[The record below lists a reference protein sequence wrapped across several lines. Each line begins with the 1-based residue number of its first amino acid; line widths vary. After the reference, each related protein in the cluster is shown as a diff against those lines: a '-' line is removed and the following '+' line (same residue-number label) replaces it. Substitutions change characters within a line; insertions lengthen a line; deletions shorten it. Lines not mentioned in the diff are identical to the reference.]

1 MISSIPTRGNYQYAH
16 PRLDPSRSRYL
27 NDFHQGWTIE
37 IRNALN
43 RGVLPLG
50 YVAATDQRGM
60 AYEPDVSS
68 HARGNWARVSGD
80 RGGLVVAEAP
90 PQIKRISRLETEA
103 EAFARRSNRIVIRH
117 ARGRPVAVIEV
128 VSPGNK
134 DREHSVRRFAGK
146 VRDFLKQGIGVMI
159 VDLFPP
165 GPHDRSGLHTTIAED
180 WLEIA
185 EPNADDPPLA
195 VVSYDAGE
203 PLTSYLE
210 PLAVGDALPDAPLF
224 LDAGYYVPLPL
235 ETTYQSAW
243 DNMGSDVREFFETG
257 R

>member
-1 MISSIPTRGNYQYAH
+1 MPIHDWTRVSDGTLH
-16 PRLDPSRSRYL
+16 
-27 NDFHQGWTIE
+27 DFHQGWTIE

-43 RGVLPLG
+43 RGVLPKG
-50 YVAATDQRGM
+50 YVAATDQRVM
-60 AYEPDVSS
+60 AYDPDISS
-68 HARGNWARVSGD
+68 HVRGDRPRPAED
-80 RGGLVVAEAP
+80 RGGLAVAEAP
-90 PQIKRISRLETEA
+90 PRIKRVAQLETEA
-103 EAFARRSNRIVIRH
+103 EAFARRGNRIVIRH
-117 ARGRPVAVIEV
+117 ARGRPVAMIEV

-134 DREHSVRRFAGK
+134 DRDRSVQRFVGK
-146 VRDFLKQGIGVMI
+146 VRDFLNQGISVVF

-165 GPHDRSGLHTTIAED
+165 GSFDRVGLHGIIAGN
-180 WLEIA
+180 WLELA
-185 EPNADDPPLA
+185 ESNIDDPPLA

-235 ETTYQSAW
+235 EATYQAAW
-243 DNMGSDVREFFETG
+243 DNMGSDVREFFGTG

>member
-1 MISSIPTRGNYQYAH
+1 MPIHDWTRVNAGTFH
-16 PRLDPSRSRYL
+16 
-27 NDFHQGWTIE
+27 DFHQGWTIE

-43 RGVLPLG
+43 RGVLPVG
-50 YVAATDQRGM
+50 YVAATDQRVM
-60 AYEPDVSS
+60 TYEPDISS
-68 HARGNWARVSGD
+68 HARGDRPRSTEV
-80 RGGLVVAEAP
+80 RGGLAVAEAP
-90 PQIKRISRLETEA
+90 PSIKRVAQLETEA
-103 EAFARRSNRIVIRH
+103 EAFARRGNRIIIRH

-134 DREHSVRRFAGK
+134 DRDHSVQRFVGK
-146 VRDFLKQGIGVMI
+146 VGDFLKQGISVVF

-165 GPHDRSGLHTTIAED
+165 GSFDRVGLHGIIAGN
-180 WLEIA
+180 WLEFA
-185 EPNADDPPLA
+185 EPIPGDDPPLA

-210 PLAVGDALPDAPLF
+210 PLAVGDQLPEAPLF

-235 ETTYQSAW
+235 ETTYQAAW
-243 DNMGSDVREFFETG
+243 DNLGSDVREFFEAG